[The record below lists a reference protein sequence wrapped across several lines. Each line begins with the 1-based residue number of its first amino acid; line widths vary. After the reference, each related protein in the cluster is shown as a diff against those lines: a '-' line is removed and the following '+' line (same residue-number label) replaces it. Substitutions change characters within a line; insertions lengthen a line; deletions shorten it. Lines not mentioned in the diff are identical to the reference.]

1 MHHFLISLNHFL
13 IGFGS
18 SEGDLIIKSIIQETM
33 KDSIVCTYELFIQF
47 MFDFFWMVEKIAIDT
62 FLR

>member
-1 MHHFLISLNHFL
+1 
-13 IGFGS
+13 
-18 SEGDLIIKSIIQETM
+18 M